1 MAMTNREVVA
11 RLYGMWNA
19 GRADAAFRD
28 HWDADAVLYLPEE
41 FPESGLMGVRGCPR
55 GCRAAEPR

>member
-28 HWDADAVLYLPEE
+28 HWDADALAAAGLP
-41 FPESGLMGVRGCPR
+41 SHAR
-55 GCRAAEPR
+55 